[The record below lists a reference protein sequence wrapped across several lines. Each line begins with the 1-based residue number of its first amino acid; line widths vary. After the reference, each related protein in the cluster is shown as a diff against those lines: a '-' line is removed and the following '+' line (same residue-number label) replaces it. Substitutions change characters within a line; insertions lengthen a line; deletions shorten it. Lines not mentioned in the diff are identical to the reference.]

1 MNCEG
6 DLEQELIAARTR
18 AKLNELENKIL
29 IGTLTEHHPDH
40 LIVSGVRIDVTE
52 RVSVEQFPI
61 GTKLVSRPRTR
72 SKATR
77 GLPQA
82 FGEVLTEPQA
92 LGEAQHHHL
101 TAARDGGKRKAW
113 RCPVRMDHIEGSL
126 RIHRLSHE
134 TEPEPWTYEIS
145 FAPYAAS
152 SIPPAC
158 DVVGDDQL
166 ERALR
171 YGLGLS
177 EPHLDSSVQK
187 ARHDNMVIHH
197 VYLTDE
203 LKTLLD
209 DVM

>member
-1 MNCEG
+1 M
-6 DLEQELIAARTR
+6 
-18 AKLNELENKIL
+18 
-29 IGTLTEHHPDH
+29 
-40 LIVSGVRIDVTE
+40 
-52 RVSVEQFPI
+52 
-61 GTKLVSRPRTR
+61 
-72 SKATR
+72 
-77 GLPQA
+77 
-82 FGEVLTEPQA
+82 
-92 LGEAQHHHL
+92 
-101 TAARDGGKRKAW
+101 
-113 RCPVRMDHIEGSL
+113 MDHIEGSL
-126 RIHRLSHE
+126 RVVRLSHE

-171 YGLGLS
+171 YGLGLR

-209 DVM
+209 DIT

>member
-1 MNCEG
+1 MASTV
-6 DLEQELIAARTR
+6 IAKA
-18 AKLNELENKIL
+18 
-29 IGTLTEHHPDH
+29 
-40 LIVSGVRIDVTE
+40 E
-52 RVSVEQFPI
+52 RQ
-61 GTKLVSRPRTR
+61 
-72 SKATR
+72 
-77 GLPQA
+77 
-82 FGEVLTEPQA
+82 PQA

-101 TAARDGGKRKAW
+101 TAARDGGKRKTWGYRA
-113 RCPVRMDHIEGSL
+113 VMDHIEGSL

-145 FAPYAAS
+145 FVPYATS

-171 YGLGLS
+171 YGLGLR

>member
-1 MNCEG
+1 M
-6 DLEQELIAARTR
+6 
-18 AKLNELENKIL
+18 
-29 IGTLTEHHPDH
+29 
-40 LIVSGVRIDVTE
+40 
-52 RVSVEQFPI
+52 
-61 GTKLVSRPRTR
+61 
-72 SKATR
+72 
-77 GLPQA
+77 
-82 FGEVLTEPQA
+82 
-92 LGEAQHHHL
+92 
-101 TAARDGGKRKAW
+101 
-113 RCPVRMDHIEGSL
+113 MDHIEGSL
-126 RIHRLSHE
+126 RVVRLSHE

-145 FAPYAAS
+145 FAPYAAY

-171 YGLGLS
+171 YGLGLR

-209 DVM
+209 DIT